1 MSTQDAGLRSRSP
14 LPLTSAA
21 MTTFSTEVFD
31 NAVVPSSLDPIVP
44 ILRVATEIES
54 ERPRVAYLCRYY
66 AFEKSYSLDPTSSGR
81 GVRQFKTA
89 LLQRLERDYES
100 SRIET
105 TDAQEIVSYYQQ
117 YYEQYVRAPDRGEQ
131 ADRAQLGK
139 AYQTAGVLFEVLS
152 NVCRSE
158 EIVPEIT
165 AAAKDVQEKM
175 ESYASYNILPLDA
188 AGASES
194 IMQLE
199 EVKAAVAA
207 LRNTHGLNW
216 QGAFESQRL
225 EAGDLDILDWLRAM
239 FGFQRDNVRNQ
250 REHLILLLANNHIR
264 LHTNPEP
271 LNNVFAKFSAL
282 PYLVTYWLLN

>member
-1 MSTQDAGLRSRSP
+1 MSTQDAGLRRRPSR
-14 LPLTSAA
+14 SAA

-31 NAVVPSSLDPIVP
+31 NEVVPSSLDSIVP
-44 ILRVATEIES
+44 ILRLATEIES
-54 ERPRVAYLCRYY
+54 EQPRVAYFCRFY
-66 AFEKSYSLDPTSSGR
+66 AFERAHSLDPTSSGR

-89 LLQRLERDYES
+89 ILRRLERDEES

-105 TDAQEIVSYYQQ
+105 TDAQEIVSYCQQ

-139 AYQTAGVLFEVLS
+139 AYQTAGVLFEVLRA
-152 NVCRSE
+152 VCKPE
-158 EIVPEIT
+158 EIAPEII

-194 IMQLE
+194 ILQLE

-207 LRNTHGLNW
+207 LWNTHGLNW
-216 QGAFESQRL
+216 QGAFEPQRL

-264 LHTNPEP
+264 LHTNPQP

-282 PYLVTYWLLN
+282 LYLVTYWLLN